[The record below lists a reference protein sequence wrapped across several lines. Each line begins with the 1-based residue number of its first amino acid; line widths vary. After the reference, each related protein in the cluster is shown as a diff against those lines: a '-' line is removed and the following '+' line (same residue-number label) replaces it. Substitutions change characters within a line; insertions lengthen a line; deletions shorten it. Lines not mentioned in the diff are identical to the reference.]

1 MPSDYVSDF
10 GERSELACDAKC
22 YGNEARFLND
32 VSLKVEMFG
41 VYFLHLNFP
50 DISCVKFRNTGK
62 YPNVEFNTRR
72 DKNGELRQGIYVKQI
87 KDAKEE
93 GFNGVHQ
100 DEELLVSYGK
110 R

>member
-1 MPSDYVSDF
+1 MHISLY
-10 GERSELACDAKC
+10 
-22 YGNEARFLND
+22 LNITA
-32 VSLKVEMFG
+32 
-41 VYFLHLNFP
+41 
-50 DISCVKFRNTGK
+50 ISCAKFRNTGR

-93 GFNGVHQ
+93 GFDGVHQ
-100 DEELLVSYGK
+100 DEEFLVSYGK